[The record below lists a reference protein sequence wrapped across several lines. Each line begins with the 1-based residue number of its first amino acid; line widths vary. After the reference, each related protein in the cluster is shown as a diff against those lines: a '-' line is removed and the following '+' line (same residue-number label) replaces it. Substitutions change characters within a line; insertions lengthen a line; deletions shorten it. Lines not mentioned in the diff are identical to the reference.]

1 MPIELPLILASA
13 SPRRKELLEQ
23 IGLDFWVV
31 PSGIEEEQ
39 LPGEDPASYALRQA
53 TDKALEVA
61 ERYPSRLILGA
72 DTIVILD
79 QEVMGKPHERRR
91 AREMLLRLSG
101 RENVV
106 ITAFALVIKERGLSV
121 RRWVET
127 RVKMKTLTEREIEGY
142 LDTGEPLDKAG
153 AYGIQG
159 KGVLLVESIHG
170 CYTNVV
176 GLPLPALAE
185 ALKEIGIELW

>member
-1 MPIELPLILASA
+1 M
-13 SPRRKELLEQ
+13 EQ
-23 IGLDFWVV
+23 IGLDFWVA
-31 PSGIEEEQ
+31 PSGIEEAQ
-39 LPGEDPASYALRQA
+39 LPGEDPIRYALHQA

-61 ERYPSRLILGA
+61 ERYPSRLVLGA
-72 DTIVILD
+72 DTIVVLD
-79 QEVMGKPHERRR
+79 QEVMGKPHERQR

-101 RENVV
+101 RDNVV
-106 ITAFALVIKERGLSV
+106 ITAFALVIKERGLFI

-127 RVKMKTLTEREIEGY
+127 RVKMKTLTAREIEGY

>member
-1 MPIELPLILASA
+1 MPLILASA
-13 SPRRKELLEQ
+13 SPRRKELLKQ
-23 IGLDFWVV
+23 IGVECWVV
-31 PSGIEEEQ
+31 PSEIEEEQ
-39 LPGEDPASYALRQA
+39 LPGEDPVRYALRLA
-53 TDKALEVA
+53 TDKAREVA
-61 ERYPSRLILGA
+61 GRYPSRLVLGA
-72 DTIVILD
+72 DTIVLLD
-79 QEVMGKPHERRR
+79 QAILEKPLTRPR
-91 AREMLLRLSG
+91 ARQMLRQLSG

-106 ITAFALVIKERGLSV
+106 ITAFALVLQERDLLI

-127 RVKMKTLTEREIEGY
+127 RVKMKALTEREIEGY

-159 KGVLLVESIHG
+159 KGVLLVESIQG

-185 ALKEIGIELW
+185 ALGEIGIALW